1 MMHHLPIRR
10 CTVPGCVVPSAHRAL
25 ARTCVT
31 RRSPPFQPFSLL
43 HLSWLGRGG
52 KEGGGVP
59 MVSYYDV
66 TYVRTI
72 TATAQI
78 IKVSVGFLF
87 SGVLRFFRAM
97 APRRLRDAP
106 VRFRL
111 RACLN
116 R

>member
-1 MMHHLPIRR
+1 MCR
-10 CTVPGCVVPSAHRAL
+10 VPSAHRAL
-25 ARTCVT
+25 ARTSVA

-78 IKVSVGFLF
+78 INGRVHGIIVC
-87 SGVLRFFRAM
+87 
-97 APRRLRDAP
+97 APDSTHQHAIY
-106 VRFRL
+106 
-111 RACLN
+111 AISTHC
-116 R
+116 